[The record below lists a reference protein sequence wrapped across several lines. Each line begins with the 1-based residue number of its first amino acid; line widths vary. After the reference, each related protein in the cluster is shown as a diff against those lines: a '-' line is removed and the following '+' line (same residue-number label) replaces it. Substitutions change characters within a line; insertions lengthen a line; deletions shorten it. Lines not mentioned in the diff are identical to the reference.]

1 MRSLAGTS
9 ATGRKSHREMTGMAR
24 VSLCPLEANA
34 GKGGII
40 VYSVIQDLAQSS
52 AQASGSGPAWEMAGV
67 IAAAGAFGGLVNAL
81 LNSGNGFSIQ
91 LPRRGTNDVLQ
102 LGTVGNL
109 VLGIAAALISWGL
122 YGPLRD
128 AALVQAGP
136 AGQPAGSQALTA
148 TSTATL
154 TITAVIGAILAG
166 AGGARVIS
174 NELDKKLLRDAGAG
188 AAQQARQSAAGG
200 RHRDACPGQGTQ
212 GGQEHG
218 RLTDIPGR
226 AQRCGFPAA
235 RRGQR
240 DWLARAVPIALED
253 PDVTPAR
260 AFELTMRFAAGQLG
274 FEWRPPGRARSRGSR
289 ERCSSAGARRG

>member
-1 MRSLAGTS
+1 
-9 ATGRKSHREMTGMAR
+9 MAR
-24 VSLCPLEANA
+24 VSLCPVEANA
-34 GKGGII
+34 SKGGIV

-136 AGQPAGSQALTA
+136 AGLPAGSQTLTA
-148 TSTATL
+148 TSTASL

-188 AAQQARQSAAGG
+188 AAQQPANPQLAVDIATLAPAKALRAAKNTGG
-200 RHRDACPGQGTQ
+200 SPTSPDEPSG
-212 GGQEHG
+212 
-218 RLTDIPGR
+218 
-226 AQRCGFPAA
+226 AA
-235 RRGQR
+235 SPQPVG
-240 DWLARAVPIALED
+240 AS
-253 PDVTPAR
+253 VT
-260 AFELTMRFAAGQLG
+260 G
-274 FEWRPPGRARSRGSR
+274 
-289 ERCSSAGARRG
+289 